1 MLFASESGWAAYRQL
16 GKSLLIFLVT
26 FKGARGRLAYIYK
39 KKLSKL
45 LRLSETYVQL
55 ISIIFF

>member
-39 KKLSKL
+39 KKIVK
-45 LRLSETYVQL
+45 TITL
-55 ISIIFF
+55 I